1 MSDDEITSLTIRLPA
16 ELREKIRRQAK
27 AEERSESQFV
37 RYHLSQFLQEAAA
50 TAADE
55 PEPAAMAGS

>member
-37 RYHLSQFLQEAAA
+37 RYHLSQLLQESDAA
-50 TAADE
+50 AADE

>member
-37 RYHLSQFLQEAAA
+37 RYHLMQLLQPERRAEAA
-50 TAADE
+50 E
-55 PEPAAMAGS
+55 EVGMPS